1 MIKVSEITVIE
12 TIEDADEVTTPY
24 FAMWCESDDF
34 DLPEKVRAEKGD
46 CLIFSKPDV
55 YHFGDIA
62 ILTSGDCV
70 EVTADTPDYM
80 LVGKLEEVRVSRF

>member
-1 MIKVSEITVIE
+1 MIKVSEVTVIE

-24 FAMWCESDDF
+24 FAIQCKSDD
-34 DLPEKVRAEKGD
+34 LNLTRVAKGD
-46 CLIFSKPDV
+46 VMIFSKPDV

-70 EVTADTPDYM
+70 EVTVDTPDYM